1 MKQAEKRDAFR
12 AFRDTNYALFFCGQ
26 SISQIGTWMQHTA
39 VSWVIY
45 SITHSAYMLGLA
57 VFAQQFPS
65 FLFSLL
71 GGIVSDRYQRRK
83 ILLITQ
89 TASLVQSIFLAILI
103 FTNQYVIWEILSLSV
118 VLGIVNAFDNPAR
131 QPMVHEL
138 VSNKENISN
147 AVALNSAMVNI
158 ARLIGPTLS
167 GIVLQSFGA
176 HICFALNALSFLAV
190 ITSLLL
196 MKLPAFI
203 PPANKKKV
211 VTELS
216 EGFLYLRQTP
226 RIMIIILCIMA
237 MALLLLPYDT
247 LMPIFAK
254 EIFIGNVRT
263 YGYLASAGGLGAI
276 AASFFLAALKKG
288 TDLTN
293 ILLIGIGILGVGMI
307 GFSRCTSFYWS
318 LPFAVIIG
326 FSSLTPMTA
335 SITIV
340 QMEAATH
347 MRGRVMSFIAMA
359 YFGML
364 PLGSL
369 LVGTVS
375 QKITA
380 PFTMLIMGGI
390 SIITMLIFSRYL
402 KQERLN
408 KSVAAG
414 SAIVEKIL

>member
-1 MKQAEKRDAFR
+1 MIAIEKRDAFR
-12 AFRDTNYALFFCGQ
+12 AFRNTNYALFFCGQ
-26 SISQIGTWMQHTA
+26 SISQIGTWMQRTA

-71 GGIVSDRYQRRK
+71 GGIVSDRYDRRK

-89 TASLVQSIFLAILI
+89 TASLIQSVLLAILI
-103 FTNQYVIWEILSLSV
+103 FTNHYVVWEILALSV
-118 VLGIVNAFDNPAR
+118 VLGIVNAFDTPAR

-138 VSNKENISN
+138 VNNKEDISN
-147 AVALNSAMVNI
+147 ALALNSAMVNI
-158 ARLIGPTLS
+158 ARLIGPALS
-167 GIVLQSFGA
+167 GIVLQSLGA

-190 ITSLLL
+190 IASLVL
-196 MKLPAFI
+196 MKLPPFI
-203 PPANKKKV
+203 PPAHQKKV

-216 EGFLYLRQTP
+216 EGFRYLLETP
-226 RIMIIILCIMA
+226 RIMIIIILM
-237 MALLLLPYDT
+237 MFLGLLVLPYDT

-254 EIFIGNVRT
+254 EIFTGNART

-276 AASFFLAALKKG
+276 AGSFFLASLKKS
-288 TDLTN
+288 TDLTG
-293 ILLIGIGILGVGMI
+293 IMLISIGILGAGLL

-318 LPFAVIIG
+318 LPFAIIIG

-335 SITIV
+335 SITII

-347 MRGRVMSFIAMA
+347 MRGRVMSFMAMA

-369 LVGTVS
+369 LVGAAS
-375 QKITA
+375 QKISA
-380 PFTMLIMGGI
+380 PLTMLIMGII
-390 SIITMLIFSRYL
+390 SIITMLVFPRYL
-402 KQERLN
+402 PKN
-408 KSVAAG
+408 HPIHKKT
-414 SAIVEKIL
+414 ITK